1 MGFMNRAKAT
11 GGHLNGYLGP
21 GTEIEGIVRFTDVLR
36 VDGKISGRILSE
48 KDLIVGESGEIDGE
62 IEVGT
67 LSVAGT
73 VHGNVTIRT
82 RLEIHDGGRV
92 TGDLI
97 LGTRHL
103 VVEDGG
109 AFEGNIRM
117 GAAASEELED
127 QTPRKVAE
135 FPARGTSE

>member
-1 MGFMNRAKAT
+1 MGFINRAKAS

-36 VDGKISGRILSE
+36 VDGKITGRILSE
-48 KDLIVGESGEIDGE
+48 KDLIVGETGEVEGE

-67 LSVAGT
+67 LSVAGR
-73 VHGNVTIRT
+73 VHGNVTIQARM
-82 RLEIHDGGRV
+82 EIHEGGRV

-117 GAAASEELED
+117 GDSAIQSATDEAPL
-127 QTPRKVAE
+127 RVAE
-135 FPARGTSE
+135 FPARGGSE